1 MTARKKARHGTINT
15 AFTDYK
21 YSEVNDMDRSPIG
34 VFDSGVGGIS
44 VLSKII
50 ELLPNEKFI
59 YYGDSANAP
68 YGVRS
73 DEEAFALTEAV
84 FENLLARGSKA
95 IVVACNTATSVA
107 VRRLREKYPDLTI
120 IGIEPAIKPAAE
132 GHPGGRIV
140 VMATSLTLRRKK
152 FADLMARYGETS
164 EIIPMECPGLVEFVE
179 QDDMDSR
186 ELAAYLK
193 KRFEIIGKKPA
204 DAVVLGCTHYPFVK
218 DRIQEAAGG
227 QAVIYDGSM
236 GTANELKRRLAL
248 KGLLAENT
256 LSGDSKV
263 LDTMF
268 SNVEILNSAG
278 QEKVNLSWSLLKRI
292 MGIRS

>member
-1 MTARKKARHGTINT
+1 
-15 AFTDYK
+15 
-21 YSEVNDMDRSPIG
+21 MDKSPIG

-50 ELLPNEKFI
+50 ELLPNEKYI

-68 YGVRS
+68 YGVKS
-73 DEEAFALTEAV
+73 DEEVFAFTEAV
-84 FENLLARGSKA
+84 FEKLLERGCKA

-107 VRRLREKYPDLTI
+107 VRRLREKYSDLTI

-132 GHPGGRIV
+132 KHPGGRIV

-152 FADLMARYGETS
+152 FANLMARYGETS

-186 ELAAYLK
+186 ELAAYLE
-193 KRFEIIGKKPA
+193 RRYEMLGKKKA

-227 QAVIYDGSM
+227 QAVIYDGSR
-236 GTANELKRRLAL
+236 GTANELKRRLSL
-248 KGLLAENT
+248 KSLLAEENQAG
-256 LSGDSKV
+256 SPDI
-263 LDTMF
+263 LDTDISADVF

-278 QEKVNLSWSLLKRI
+278 KEKAELSWRLLKRI
-292 MGIRS
+292 MGIRN